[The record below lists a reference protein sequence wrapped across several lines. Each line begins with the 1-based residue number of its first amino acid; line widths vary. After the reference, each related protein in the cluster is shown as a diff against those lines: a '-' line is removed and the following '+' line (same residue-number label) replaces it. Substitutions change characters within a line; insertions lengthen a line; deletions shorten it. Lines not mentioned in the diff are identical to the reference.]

1 MHVENGCKWVYYWFM
16 LRIDTLQITPEILSL
31 IARIDEF
38 KGAWRVRISDQRDRS
53 FRLNV
58 TSHFG
63 VT

>member
-1 MHVENGCKWVYYWFM
+1 MGHLQK
-16 LRIDTLQITPEILSL
+16 LKTLLQLHRASEEYL
-31 IARIDEF
+31 
-38 KGAWRVRISDQRDRS
+38 AWLKESNSIPTLVREMVKLRISDQRDRS